1 MPTANRVFNLRPL
14 MAKAWCLARAGAR
27 RFGGTARAY
36 LAAALRQAWAEA
48 RALAATVA
56 AQRQRVLAEVAAIRF
71 EASPLGVAIRRRA
84 EAELEALLQAHRVE
98 MAARTAAY
106 RLRWDTG
113 AAVPVAPARV
123 AA

>member
-1 MPTANRVFNLRPL
+1 MPRLVTAYPLRAL
-14 MAKAWCLARAGAR
+14 LQKAWCHARAGAR

-36 LAAALRQAWAEA
+36 ISAALKQAWGEA
-48 RALAATVA
+48 KGAAGQRA
-56 AQRQRVLAEVAAIRF
+56 RVLAAVAALRF

-84 EAELEALLQAHRVE
+84 ETELEAKLAAHRVE

-106 RLRWDTG
+106 RARWGTG
-113 AAVPVAPARV
+113 AAVPAARV

>member
-1 MPTANRVFNLRPL
+1 MPELRSAYPLRTIFATAW
-14 MAKAWCLARAGAR
+14 ALARAGAR

-36 LAAALRQAWAEA
+36 IAASLRQCWAEA
-48 RALAATVA
+48 KALAAEIA
-56 AQRQRVLAEVAAIRF
+56 AQRARVLAEVARIRF

-84 EAELEALLQAHRVE
+84 EAELDAQLQAHRVE

-106 RLRWDTG
+106 RARWGSG
-113 AAVPVAPARV
+113 AAVPAARV

>member
-1 MPTANRVFNLRPL
+1 MPTATRVFNLAPL
-14 MAKAWCLARAGAR
+14 MSKAWAIARAGAR

-48 RALAATVA
+48 RTLAATVA
-56 AQRQRVLAEVAAIRF
+56 AQRARVLAEVARIRF
-71 EASPLGVAIRRRA
+71 EASPLGVAIRRRE
-84 EAELEALLQAHRVE
+84 EAAFAATMEAHRIE

-106 RLRWDTG
+106 RARWGSG
-113 AAVPVAPARV
+113 AVVPAARV